1 MNKLVDQYLLK
12 HKEWQLELTFLRDVL
27 CSLSLKEEVKWGI
40 PVYTINGKNVVGLG
54 AFKSYVGLWFYQ
66 GALLADNEKV
76 LVNAQE
82 GKTRAM
88 RQWRFTS
95 VKELNKNLIS
105 KYVNEAIANQK
116 QGREIKPAKAKA
128 AAIPNELLTALKLD
142 KRLKKAFESFPP
154 YKQKEYAEYITEAK
168 RLSTK
173 AARLEKIKPMIL
185 AAIGLNDKYR

>member
-12 HKEWQLELTFLRDVL
+12 HNEWQLELTFLRDVL

-142 KRLKKAFESFPP
+142 KRLKKAFASFTP
-154 YKQKEYAEYITEAK
+154 YKQKEFAEYITEAK
-168 RLSTK
+168 RVATK